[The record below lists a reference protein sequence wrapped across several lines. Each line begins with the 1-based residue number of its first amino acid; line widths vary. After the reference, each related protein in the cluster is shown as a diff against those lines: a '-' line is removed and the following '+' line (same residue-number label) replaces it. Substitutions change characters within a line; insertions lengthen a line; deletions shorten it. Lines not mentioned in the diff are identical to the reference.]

1 MSDLNSSDMNMN
13 IYIISENG
21 NIIVE
26 EIKESMKGKNE
37 NDLNKNNDN
46 LDKNIVSFW
55 EFTSLEGS
63 LPNKLNILLN
73 ILKKKIEACTIDSQ
87 QFKEIYIIKND
98 GISQDN
104 INELF
109 DKLNDILDESGEY
122 YHPFIIFLTKEE
134 ISVNNQDYYN
144 LDLKK
149 ISFLLYSEE
158 QFPLS
163 DLIFKLIQIFSYY
176 NELGD
181 EFEINGYP
189 YYSITDYNNYPTY
202 LNILIMGRSQ
212 SGKSTF
218 INLLLDEKRAKEG
231 GNNCGC
237 SQKPQKYKILN
248 YPIRLYDTIGFG
260 DDDKN
265 IKEFINYFKKMD
277 DQMNLLKEKIHLVL
291 YFIDGGAG
299 NKISKKEKI
308 LLKEIQKRN
317 LMTFFIVTKFNH
329 DPKKNN
335 KKYNNEL
342 KKIYKSLTSLVGN
355 NYVSSDEEKALDR
368 FIGVNLVKKS
378 SDNSAFGFE
387 SIIKKIYTYLKEEYK
402 IIFEIKEQYMK
413 NNSLKVSMEELFSKL
428 KDTFFFNHI
437 KHYKEIEEKYEQE
450 AKKVIMKANKKMSI
464 LGLFPIID
472 DISHYY
478 LCKNLNKDI
487 KNIFQIKK
495 ELNIKKNETNNLYYN
510 IENTTPFLHYSKI
523 NQFNIKEKGEELI
536 QLYKQKYEEEKYNY
550 ILILIDSISQA
561 FQFFEQLCKKLN
573 I

>member
-1 MSDLNSSDMNMN
+1 MNMN
-13 IYIISENG
+13 IYIISENA
-21 NIIVE
+21 NFIVE

-63 LPNKLNILLN
+63 LPNKLNLLLN

>member
-13 IYIISENG
+13 IYIISENA

-550 ILILIDSISQA
+550 ILILIALKHFS
-561 FQFFEQLCKKLN
+561 FLN
-573 I
+573 NFVKN

>member
-1 MSDLNSSDMNMN
+1 MNMN
-13 IYIISENG
+13 IYIISENA

-189 YYSITDYNNYPTY
+189 YYSISDYNNYPTY

>member
-13 IYIISENG
+13 IYIISENA

>member
-1 MSDLNSSDMNMN
+1 M
-13 IYIISENG
+13 
-21 NIIVE
+21 
-26 EIKESMKGKNE
+26 
-37 NDLNKNNDN
+37 
-46 LDKNIVSFW
+46 
-55 EFTSLEGS
+55 
-63 LPNKLNILLN
+63 
-73 ILKKKIEACTIDSQ
+73 LKKKIEACTIDSQ

-550 ILILIDSISQA
+550 ILILIALKHFS
-561 FQFFEQLCKKLN
+561 FLN
-573 I
+573 NFVKN

>member
-1 MSDLNSSDMNMN
+1 MNMN
-13 IYIISENG
+13 IYIISENA
-21 NIIVE
+21 NFIVE

-63 LPNKLNILLN
+63 LPNKLNLLLN

-189 YYSITDYNNYPTY
+189 YYSISDYNNYPTY

-450 AKKVIMKANKKMSI
+450 AKKVIMKANKKMCI

>member
-1 MSDLNSSDMNMN
+1 MNMN
-13 IYIISENG
+13 IYIISENA
-21 NIIVE
+21 NFIVE

-63 LPNKLNILLN
+63 LPNKLNLLLN

-122 YHPFIIFLTKEE
+122 YHPFIIFLTKDE

>member
-1 MSDLNSSDMNMN
+1 MNMN
-13 IYIISENG
+13 IYIISENA
-21 NIIVE
+21 NFIVE

-63 LPNKLNILLN
+63 LPNKLNLLLN

-189 YYSITDYNNYPTY
+189 YYSISDYNNYPTY